1 MVTEA
6 TPAITL
12 STTTILMGQTC
23 KMCWEIF
30 KNISDIAYK
39 NIPEITENYLDKI
52 F

>member
-6 TPAITL
+6 APTITL

-39 NIPEITENYLDKI
+39 NISEMTSN
-52 F
+52 